1 MADSPYPELKKTH
14 TMARK
19 GRPWTDYKP
28 PPAAP
33 VWNVLCGLASYSV
46 LLAARDL
53 DVFGELQRSGEGT
66 SEELAERLGVSSSH
80 LRILLDSLVVLG
92 LLDQCR
98 DIYDLNDTAKRY
110 LLADSPASMLDLLPV
125 AAGPAENWQTL
136 AETIRTGAPESPV
149 DKDTGFY
156 VPLVE
161 GTFATQ
167 LRVAQRADFFVG
179 YSRLDSPRLLEL
191 GAGGAPW
198 SVAVLQA
205 CEGATAVVNDLDF
218 VLDVA
223 RRKVAEHSLAEHN
236 LADRCEF
243 RTGDYHNVPL
253 EQGYF
258 DLVVLGHICRAEG
271 AEGTARLLGRAFE
284 ALRPGGQVFVTDYF
298 CDPTRKHNPHG
309 VLMGATM
316 MANTQR
322 GATFTPQEFHEML
335 GKAGFAQAR
344 LVEPIGFQYLVV
356 AAKPET
362 PQPETPKPETP
373 KPKIPKQ

>member
-14 TMARK
+14 TMARQ
-19 GRPWTDYKP
+19 GRPWRDFKP

-46 LLAARDL
+46 LLAAREL
-53 DVFGELQRSGEGT
+53 DVFAELDRSGPGT
-66 SEELAERLGVSSSH
+66 ASEIAERLQSSPKH
-80 LRILLDSLVVLG
+80 LSILLDSLVVLG

-98 DIYDLNDTAKRY
+98 DIYDLNDTARRY

-125 AAGPAENWQTL
+125 AAGPAENWESL
-136 AETIRTGAPESPV
+136 AETVRTGTPSLPV
-149 DKDTGFY
+149 DDDVGFY

-179 YSRLDSPRLLEL
+179 YSRLTAPRLAEL

-198 SVAVLQA
+198 SIAVLQA
-205 CEGATAVVNDLDF
+205 CEGAAAVVNDLDG

-223 RRKVAEHSLAEHN
+223 KRKTREHGV
-236 LADRCEF
+236 ADRCEF
-243 RTGDYHNVPL
+243 RTGNYHDVEL
-253 EQGYF
+253 ESKQF
-258 DLVVLGHICRAEG
+258 DIVVLGHICRAEG
-271 AEGTARLLGRAFE
+271 TDGTAHLLGRAYE

-316 MANTQR
+316 MANTRR
-322 GATFTPQEFHEML
+322 GATFTPEEFHGL
-335 GKAGFAQAR
+335 LNDAGFANAR

-356 AAKPET
+356 AAKSVY
-362 PQPETPKPETP
+362 
-373 KPKIPKQ
+373 

>member
-1 MADSPYPELKKTH
+1 
-14 TMARK
+14 MARQ
-19 GRPWTDYKP
+19 GRPWTDFKP

-53 DVFGELQRSGEGT
+53 DVFEELQRSGPCG
-66 SEELAERLGVSSSH
+66 SGELAERLRASPKH
-80 LRILLDSLVVLG
+80 LGILLDSLVVLG

-98 DIYDLNDTAKRY
+98 DVYDLNDTARRY

-125 AAGPAENWQTL
+125 AAGPAENWSTL
-136 AETIRTGAPESPV
+136 AETVRRGIPSLPV
-149 DKDTGFY
+149 DDDVGFY

-167 LRVAQRADFFVG
+167 LRVAQRTDFFVG
-179 YSRLDSPRLLEL
+179 YSRLDAPRVLEL

-198 SVAVLQA
+198 SIAVLQA
-205 CEGATAVVNDLDF
+205 CEGATALVNDLDG

-223 RRKVAEHSLAEHN
+223 QRKTREHSV
-236 LADRCEF
+236 ADRCEF
-243 RTGDYHNVPL
+243 RAGDYHDVAL
-253 EQGYF
+253 ESEEF
-258 DLVVLGHICRAEG
+258 DIAVLGHICRAEG
-271 AEGTARLLGRAFE
+271 TDGTARLLGRAYE

-316 MANTQR
+316 MANTR
-322 GATFTPQEFHEML
+322 KGSTFTPEEFQGL
-335 GKAGFAQAR
+335 LRDAGFRQSR
-344 LVEPIGFQYLVV
+344 LVEPIGFQYLV
-356 AAKPET
+356 AATKPL
-362 PQPETPKPETP
+362 
-373 KPKIPKQ
+373 

>member
-1 MADSPYPELKKTH
+1 MADSPYPELKKAH

-19 GRPWTDYKP
+19 GRPWTDFKP

-46 LLAARDL
+46 LLAAREL
-53 DVFGELQRSGEGT
+53 DVFEELQHSGPCRSG
-66 SEELAERLGVSSSH
+66 ELAERLQASPKH
-80 LRILLDSLVVLG
+80 LGILLDSLVVLG

-98 DIYDLNDTAKRY
+98 DVYDLNDTARRY

-125 AAGPAENWQTL
+125 AAGPVENWQTL
-136 AETIRTGAPESPV
+136 AETIRTGEPSLPV
-149 DKDTGFY
+149 DDDPVGFY

-167 LRVAQRADFFVG
+167 LRVAQRADLFVG
-179 YSRLDSPRLLEL
+179 YSRLAAPRLVEL

-198 SVAVLQA
+198 SIAVLQA
-205 CEGATAVVNDLDF
+205 CERATALVNDLEG
-218 VLDVA
+218 VIDVA
-223 RRKVAEHSLAEHN
+223 KGKTREHSVD
-236 LADRCEF
+236 DRCEF
-243 RTGDYHNVPL
+243 RAGDYHEMSL
-253 EQGYF
+253 EQEQF
-258 DLVVLGHICRAEG
+258 DIAVLGHICRAEG
-271 AEGTARLLGRAFE
+271 ADGTAHLLGRAYE

-316 MANTQR
+316 MANTRR
-322 GATFTPQEFHEML
+322 GATFTPEEFQGL
-335 GKAGFAQAR
+335 LRDAGFGQSR

-356 AAKPET
+356 ATKPV
-362 PQPETPKPETP
+362 
-373 KPKIPKQ
+373 

>member
-14 TMARK
+14 TMARQ
-19 GRPWTDYKP
+19 GRPWTDFKP

-46 LLAARDL
+46 LLAAREL
-53 DVFGELQRSGEGT
+53 DVFEELQRSGPCESG
-66 SEELAERLGVSSSH
+66 ELAERLQASPKH
-80 LRILLDSLVVLG
+80 LGILLDSLVVLG

-98 DIYDLNDTAKRY
+98 DVYDLNDTARRY
-110 LLADSPASMLDLLPV
+110 LLSDSPASMLDLLPV
-125 AAGPAENWQTL
+125 AAGPAENWNTL
-136 AETIRTGAPESPV
+136 AETVRTGTPSLPV
-149 DKDTGFY
+149 DDDAGFY

-167 LRVAQRADFFVG
+167 LRVAQRADLFVG
-179 YSRLDSPRLLEL
+179 YSRLAAPRLAEL

-205 CEGATAVVNDLDF
+205 CEGATALVNDLDG

-223 RRKVAEHSLAEHN
+223 QRKTQEHGV
-236 LADRCEF
+236 ADRCEF
-243 RTGDYHNVPL
+243 RAGDYHDVAL
-253 EQGYF
+253 ESEDF
-258 DLVVLGHICRAEG
+258 DIVVLGHICRAEG
-271 AEGTARLLGRAFE
+271 TDGTAHLLGRAYE

-309 VLMGATM
+309 VLMGTTM
-316 MANTQR
+316 MANTR
-322 GATFTPQEFHEML
+322 KGATFTPEEFQRL
-335 GKAGFAQAR
+335 LRDAGFGQSR

-356 AAKPET
+356 ATKSV
-362 PQPETPKPETP
+362 
-373 KPKIPKQ
+373 